1 MDVYININLSMPVL
15 PQWVRYS
22 SLIIINNCKGFYEDG
37 YIMENDPGSILQTI
51 QNFFSGL

>member
-51 QNFFSGL
+51 QNFFSGF